1 MICSHCRANNADD
14 ANFCQ
19 RCGKRLG
26 TTGLDEPTWLSSP
39 PVYTSTYGSTSSE
52 RNAYRSIE
60 PGTPPPPPGAITST
74 PPPPPPP
81 GIHAADG
88 AIPYEQQPPLQARRQ
103 KNSRRWWIVLSCLGL
118 IVLLAAAVTGY
129 AYSNRSTPDRTL
141 ATVCNAFKAG
151 DFPTVYNQ
159 YSSSYQRQIGG
170 EASWEAATKQDAISQ
185 GGVADCT
192 YSNLN
197 VNGSAG
203 SDVMSLTFGSG
214 YGAVETFQQTL
225 LMENGVWKINSS
237 TRLS

>member
-1 MICSHCRANNADD
+1 MMICSHCRANNADD

-19 RCGKRLG
+19 QCGKRLG
-26 TTGLDEPTWLSSP
+26 TTGLDEPTFLSSP
-39 PVYTSTYGSTSSE
+39 PVYVSAYGSTSSA

-60 PGTPPPPPGAITST
+60 SGT

-81 GIHAADG
+81 GVHTG
-88 AIPYEQQPPLQARRQ
+88 GSAIPYEQQPPLQARRQ
-103 KNSRRWWIVLSCLGL
+103 KSRRKRWIVLSCLGL
-118 IVLLAAAVTGY
+118 IVLLVAAVGSY
-129 AYSNRSTPDRTL
+129 AYSNRSTPGKTL

-170 EASWEAATKQDAISQ
+170 EASWEAATKQEASSQ
-185 GGVADCT
+185 GGVVDCT
-192 YSNLN
+192 YSNVN

-214 YGAVETFQQTL
+214 YGVVKTFQQTL
-225 LMENGVWKINSS
+225 IVENGVWKINSS
-237 TRLS
+237 TRLT